1 MDRLE
6 RANAPTVNAGIP
18 RSIAVLKFGG
28 TSVGSS
34 QTIHKI
40 VSIVG
45 DSVKQTR
52 VVVVASA
59 ASGVTD
65 RLVEVT
71 RSPESDHQELID
83 WLRTRHHDLAVEVMD
98 SPFLSRYLSLLDQRL
113 ASFTLQLRL
122 LEDTGLTPALYDRII
137 SEGERLSVP
146 LLAYALRS
154 AGVAAHAQDS
164 AALIRT
170 DDTHGDATVDFETT
184 TAQVRRWYSALDQV
198 TVPVVTGFIGS
209 TVDGKITTLGRS
221 GSDYSAAVL
230 ARCIPAD
237 RFERWTDVDGIYTED
252 PRRNQNAKRLAS
264 IVLETAQA
272 WNQAGLLGM
281 HRRALDPLMDVCIPV
296 HVRSTMAPHEIGT
309 VIVPSAEIAERIAV

>member
-71 RSPESDHQELID
+71 RSPESDQD
-83 WLRTRHHDLAVEVMD
+83 RKSTRLNSSHVAISYAV
-98 SPFLSRYLSLLDQRL
+98 FCL
-113 ASFTLQLRL
+113 
-122 LEDTGLTPALYDRII
+122 
-137 SEGERLSVP
+137 
-146 LLAYALRS
+146 
-154 AGVAAHAQDS
+154 
-164 AALIRT
+164 
-170 DDTHGDATVDFETT
+170 
-184 TAQVRRWYSALDQV
+184 
-198 TVPVVTGFIGS
+198 
-209 TVDGKITTLGRS
+209 K
-221 GSDYSAAVL
+221 
-230 ARCIPAD
+230 
-237 RFERWTDVDGIYTED
+237 
-252 PRRNQNAKRLAS
+252 
-264 IVLETAQA
+264 
-272 WNQAGLLGM
+272 
-281 HRRALDPLMDVCIPV
+281 
-296 HVRSTMAPHEIGT
+296 
-309 VIVPSAEIAERIAV
+309 

>member
-6 RANAPTVNAGIP
+6 RANEPTVNAGIP

-34 QTIHKI
+34 HTIRKI

-71 RSPESDHQELID
+71 RTPACDHQELID

-98 SPFLSRYLSLLDQRL
+98 RPYLSKYLSLLDQRL
-113 ASFTLQLRL
+113 DSFALQLRL
-122 LEDTGLTPALYDRII
+122 LEDAGLTPALYDRLV

-146 LLAYALRS
+146 LLAFALRS
-154 AGVAAHAQDS
+154 AGVAANAQDS

-170 DDTHGDATVDFETT
+170 DDTHGEAAVDFETT
-184 TAQVRRWYSALDQV
+184 TANVRKWYSALDQV

-272 WNQAGLLGM
+272 WNQSGLLGM

-296 HVRSTMAPHEIGT
+296 HVRSTMAPHELGT
-309 VIVPSAEIAERIAV
+309 VIVPSAEVAERIAV